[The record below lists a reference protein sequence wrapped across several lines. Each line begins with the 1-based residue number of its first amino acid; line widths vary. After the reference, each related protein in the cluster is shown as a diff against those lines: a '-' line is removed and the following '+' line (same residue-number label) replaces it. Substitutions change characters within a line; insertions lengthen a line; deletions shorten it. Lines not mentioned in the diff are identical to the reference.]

1 MRVINSTLSGKSPP
15 LLQVPLRRVETEE
28 ISEANGEYRGDIAM
42 GIVRRIRSDSCL
54 RGAGGEPNAHVGSQQ
69 APKEK
74 DMRKLFTTKRRIA
87 LAVGVVALVA
97 TSASAAFAYFSG
109 GAGSGAGSATVG
121 TASPWSVTVEGAA
134 GSASFG
140 TGSSISP
147 GNGTEFVPFMVTNVG
162 TGNQYL
168 VSVTP
173 SMMTNAT
180 TGDAETATGAD
191 IPGCLASWFTVVN
204 DPANPPF
211 LEYAPGASYKG
222 AVDVTMVD
230 AFTSQNACE
239 NASPG
244 VTVTASS

>member
-1 MRVINSTLSGKSPP
+1 MASRAS
-15 LLQVPLRRVETEE
+15 
-28 ISEANGEYRGDIAM
+28 
-42 GIVRRIRSDSCL
+42 
-54 RGAGGEPNAHVGSQQ
+54 GEPSARVGNRQL
-69 APKEK
+69 PKEK
-74 DMRKLFTTKRRIA
+74 QMRKLFTTKRRMA

-97 TSASAAFAYFSG
+97 SSAGAAFAYFSG
-109 GAGSGAGSATVG
+109 AAGSGTGSATVG
-121 TASPWSVTVEGAA
+121 SAAQWSVTVEGPA
-134 GSASFG
+134 GSAWFG
-140 TGSSISP
+140 TGSSIAP
-147 GNGTEFVPFMVTNVG
+147 GNGTEFIPFMVTNVG

-173 SMMTNAT
+173 SMATNAA
-180 TGDAETATGAD
+180 TGDAETAAGVD

-204 DPANPPF
+204 DPANPPL

-222 AVDVTMVD
+222 VVDVTMTD